1 MKNIFA
7 TGLVLACFAA
17 AGTAS
22 VKAAPAI
29 YREGM
34 LEIPEGIMIDEAGDH
49 YFRNIKLRTEANG
62 ALRIVR
68 AQPRKLITLE
78 ELELNQVYGD
88 VPTVELLV
96 KGYKSMPCTSLEPV
110 AVRRV
115 NYTFH
120 VLVAESGPDPLALCA
135 QMLDPV
141 ELTIELDVTGLPP
154 GEYEA
159 RVNNEPMEFTLEDL
173 GE

>member
-1 MKNIFA
+1 MKNVLA
-7 TGLVLACFAA
+7 TSLVLACFAA
-17 AGTAS
+17 AGTAPAQ
-22 VKAAPAI
+22 AAPAI
-29 YREGM
+29 YRGGF
-34 LEIPEGIMIDEAGDH
+34 LDIPEGIMIDDAGDH
-49 YFRNIKLRTEANG
+49 YFRNIKLRTEASG

-68 AQPRKLITLE
+68 AQPRNLITLE
-78 ELELNQVYGD
+78 ELELNQVYGAE
-88 VPTVELLV
+88 PTVELLV

-110 AVRRV
+110 AIRRV

-159 RVNNEPMEFTLEDL
+159 RVNNEPMEFTPEDL

>member
-1 MKNIFA
+1 MKNAIGTSLA
-7 TGLVLACFAA
+7 LACFLATGA
-17 AGTAS
+17 VA
-22 VKAAPAI
+22 VKAEPAI
-29 YREGM
+29 YRQGQ
-34 LEIPEGIMIDEAGDH
+34 LEIPYGITIDSSGDH
-49 YFRNIKLRTEANG
+49 YYRNIKLRTEADG

-68 AQPRKLITLE
+68 AVPRKLITLD
-78 ELELNQVYGD
+78 ELELDIVYGAA
-88 VPTVELLV
+88 PKVELLV
-96 KGYKSMPCTSLEPV
+96 KGFKSMPCTTLEPV

-120 VLVAESGPDPLALCA
+120 VVIAEGAPDPLALCA
-135 QMLDPV
+135 QVLDPV
-141 ELTIELDVTGLPP
+141 ELTIDLDVTGLPA